1 MPSCATCGRDNPA
14 PARFCMWCATP
25 LPLASAPGHARKV
38 VTVVFCD
45 VVGSTPMAEQLEPER
60 VRSVMSR
67 FFEEM
72 RSVLERHGGSV
83 EKYIGD
89 AVMAVF
95 GIPVVREDDA
105 VRAVRAAAD
114 MREALKALNDDLER
128 TIGLSI
134 ATRTGVNTGEV
145 TIGDAERGPVILGDA
160 VNVAA
165 RLQQAAPPG
174 GILLGRDTYRLV
186 RESVRVGDAS
196 SLVLKGKGEAVTAYP
211 LVELTRAIAEGP
223 LRARPPLVGRGD
235 ELRLLREAF
244 DQVVRDRACRLL
256 TVVGVAGVGKSRL
269 AAEFASS
276 LGDGAITVTGRCL
289 PYGDGI
295 TFWPV
300 AEVVGQLAG
309 IDTQDPAETARTK
322 LAALLEGADEGGML
336 FDRVAAATGLEPG
349 TAPMQETF
357 WAIRR
362 LLEWV
367 GTERPL
373 VVVFDD
379 LHRAEPALLDLLDY
393 LLGSCRDVP
402 LLLLCLARQDLLEER
417 PDWLMQVP
425 SASTWHLEPLGEGE
439 TTELIEEILHGE
451 RLDPGLRYR
460 IAEVGGGNPLFVE
473 EILQMLRDDGALDRQ
488 PAGTV
493 AISVPPTIHALLG
506 ARLDRLSSQEST
518 VIRAAAVIGNVF
530 WWGAVVDL
538 VSDDLRPRV
547 GSILQNLVRRELIA
561 PDRSSFAGED
571 AFRFHHLLIQET
583 AYRETPKASRTDMH
597 ARFARWLER
606 VAGERIGEYE
616 EILAYHLEQA
626 ARYLVELGHAGTDVD
641 RLIDRAHASLAD
653 AGRRALARGD
663 MAAAANLLGRSHDVL
678 PEGDPRRLS
687 IAPELAEA
695 LTETADL
702 ARAETLLEAA
712 LGTGDRGLEAHAQV
726 VLLILKEFMEPER
739 RSEEALQVL
748 EGVIPVFEDLGDHL
762 GLARAWRL
770 LGDVHW
776 NRSSYAQADR
786 AFERAIEHAR
796 KAGASWEE
804 AVSLRQYTGSGL
816 YGPTPVPEVIRR
828 CEAVTEATDSR
839 SVEAGALRTRG
850 VAYAMQGRFDQ
861 GRALVRQSAQIL
873 EDLGLKLRA
882 LFVSDAAGF
891 VETLA
896 GDHVAAER
904 ELRAGYDTI
913 DELGERA
920 YLSTVSALLAHA
932 ICEQGRY
939 EDADMFCS
947 LAEEV
952 GADDDITTQVLWR
965 SARAKVIAAR
975 GELDEALRLA
985 RAAVT
990 LAEETDDINMQ
1001 ADALVDLAG
1010 VIEVAGDPAR
1020 RDDALRRAHEL
1031 YVAKGN
1037 LVSAA
1042 MVERTLAAG

>member
-1 MPSCATCGRDNPA
+1 
-14 PARFCMWCATP
+14 MWCATP
-25 LPLASAPGHARKV
+25 FPYASTAGHARKV

-45 VVGSTPMAEQLEPER
+45 VVGSTPLAEDLEPER
-60 VRSVMSR
+60 VRGVLSR

-72 RSVLERHGGSV
+72 RTVLERHGGSV

-95 GIPVVREDDA
+95 GTPVVHEDDA

-114 MREALKALNDDLER
+114 MREALKALNADLER

-145 TIGDAERGPVILGDA
+145 TLGDAERGPAILGDA
-160 VNVAA
+160 VNTAA

-186 RESVRVGDAS
+186 RGSVRVGEAS

-211 LVELTRAIAEGP
+211 LVELTREIAEGP
-223 LRARPPLVGRGD
+223 PRARPPLVGRAE
-235 ELRLLREAF
+235 ELRAIRVVFDEA
-244 DQVVRDRACRLL
+244 VRDRACRLL
-256 TVVGVAGVGKSRL
+256 TVVGLAGVGKSRL
-269 AAEFASS
+269 AAEFAAS
-276 LGDGAITVTGRCL
+276 LGEEAIAVTGRCL

-300 AEVVGQLAG
+300 AEIVWHLAG
-309 IDTQDPAETARTK
+309 IDTHDPAETARTK
-322 LAALLEGADEGGML
+322 LATLLEGSDEERML
-336 FDRVAAATGLEPG
+336 FDRVAAATGLESG

-367 GTERPL
+367 GRRGPL
-373 VVVFDD
+373 VVTFDD
-379 LHRAEPALLDLLDY
+379 LHRAEPALLDLIDY

-402 LLLLCLARQDLLEER
+402 ILLLCLARQDLFEER
-417 PDWLMQVP
+417 PDWLVQAP
-425 SASTWHLEPLGEGE
+425 AASTLHLEPLDHVQ
-439 TTELIEEILHGE
+439 TDELIEEILHGE
-451 RLDPGLRYR
+451 TIDHGVRGR
-460 IAEVGGGNPLFVE
+460 IAEVGGGNPLFLE
-473 EILQMLRDDGALDRQ
+473 EILQMLRDDGALDT
-488 PAGTV
+488 PGAGSA

-506 ARLDRLSSQEST
+506 ARLDRLSSDESA

-538 VSDDLRPRV
+538 VSEDLRPRV

-561 PDRSSFAGED
+561 PDRSAFVGED

-583 AYRETPKASRTDMH
+583 AYRETPKASRTELH

-626 ARYLVELGHAGTDVD
+626 ARYHLELGHAGPDVEG
-641 RLIDRAHASLAD
+641 LIDRAHARLAD

-663 MAAAANLLGRSHDVL
+663 MAAAANLLDRSHDVL
-678 PEGDPRRLS
+678 RAGDPRRVS

-702 ARAETLLEAA
+702 ARAEALLQPA

-726 VLLILKEFMEPER
+726 VLLMLREFTEPER

-748 EGVIPVFEDLGDHL
+748 EGVIPVFEELGDDL

-776 NRSSYAQADR
+776 NRSSYAEADR

-796 KAGASWEE
+796 KADASWEE
-804 AVSLRQYTGSGL
+804 AASLRQYMGSGL
-816 YGPTPVPEVIRR
+816 YGPAPVVEVIRR
-828 CEAVTEATDSR
+828 CDGVTRATDSP

-850 VAYAMQGRFDQ
+850 VAYAMQGRFDE
-861 GRALVRQSAQIL
+861 GRALVSQSARIL

-882 LFVSDAAGF
+882 VFVSDAAGF

-896 GDHVAAER
+896 GDPAAAER
-904 ELRAGYDTI
+904 VLRAGYDTI

-920 YLSTVSALLAHA
+920 YLSTVAAMLAHA

-939 EDADMFCS
+939 EEAEMFCS
-947 LAEEV
+947 LAQET

-965 SARAKVIAAR
+965 SARAKVLAAK
-975 GELDEALRLA
+975 GEPGEALRLA
-985 RAAVT
+985 RAAV
-990 LAEETDDINMQ
+990 AMADETDDTNMR
-1001 ADALVDLAG
+1001 ADALIVLAG
-1010 VIEVAGDPAR
+1010 VVEAAGDVAA
-1020 RDDALRRAHEL
+1020 RDDALHRAQEL
-1031 YVAKGN
+1031 YLAKGN
-1037 LVSAA
+1037 VVSAA
-1042 MVERTLAAG
+1042 IAERALGTA

>member
-14 PARFCMWCATP
+14 AARFCMWCAAP
-25 LPLASAPGHARKV
+25 LPLASASGHARKV

-45 VVGSTPMAEQLEPER
+45 VVGSTPLAEELEPER

-72 RSVLERHGGSV
+72 RTVLERHGGSV

-95 GIPVVREDDA
+95 GIPVLREDDA
-105 VRAVRAAAD
+105 VRAVRAAVD
-114 MREALKALNDDLER
+114 MRAALKALNADLER

-145 TIGDAERGPVILGDA
+145 TIGDAERGPAILGDA
-160 VNVAA
+160 VNIAA

-186 RESVRVGDAS
+186 RESVRVGEAS

-211 LVELTRAIAEGP
+211 LVELTREIGEGP
-223 LRARPPLVGRGD
+223 PRARPPLVGRAD
-235 ELRLLREAF
+235 ELRFLRDTFERA
-244 DQVVRDRACRLL
+244 VRDRACRLL
-256 TVVGVAGVGKSRL
+256 TVVGLAGVGKTRL
-269 AAEFASS
+269 AAEFAEL
-276 LGDGAITVTGRCL
+276 LGDEAITVTGRCL

-300 AEVVGQLAG
+300 AEIVWQLAG
-309 IDTQDPAETARTK
+309 IDTHDPAETARTK
-322 LAALLEGADEGGML
+322 LAALLEGADEGRML
-336 FDRVAAATGLEPG
+336 FDRVAAATGLDAG

-362 LLEWV
+362 LLEWA
-367 GTERPL
+367 GRERPL
-373 VVVFDD
+373 VVAFDD

-402 LLLLCLARQDLLEER
+402 ILLLCLARQDLLEER
-417 PDWLMQVP
+417 PEWLMQAP
-425 SASTWHLEPLGEGE
+425 SASTFHLEPLGDGE
-439 TTELIEEILHGE
+439 TAELIEEILHGE
-451 RLDPGLRYR
+451 RLDPGLRDR

-473 EILQMLRDDGALDRQ
+473 EILQMLRDDGALDR
-488 PAGTV
+488 PAPGSV
-493 AISVPPTIHALLG
+493 PISVPPTIHALLG
-506 ARLDRLSSQEST
+506 ARLDRLSSEEST

-538 VSDDLRPRV
+538 VSEDLRPRV

-561 PDRSSFAGED
+561 PDRSAFIGED

-583 AYRETPKASRTDMH
+583 AYRETPKASRTDLH
-597 ARFARWLER
+597 ARFAQWLER

-616 EILAYHLEQA
+616 EILAYHLERA
-626 ARYLVELGHAGTDVD
+626 ARYLVELGHSGVDVD
-641 RLIDRAHASLAD
+641 RLIARAHVSLAD

-663 MAAAANLLGRSHDVL
+663 MAAAANFLGRSHDVL
-678 PEGDPRRLS
+678 PEGDPGRLS

-702 ARAETLLEAA
+702 ARAETLLQAA
-712 LGTGDRGLEAHAQV
+712 LEAGDRGLEAHAQV

-748 EGVIPVFEDLGDHL
+748 EGVIPVFEELGDDL

-776 NRSSYAQADR
+776 NRSSYAEADR

-804 AVSLRQYTGSGL
+804 AASLRQYMGSAL
-816 YGPTPVPEVIRR
+816 YGPTPVSEVIRR
-828 CEAVTEATDSR
+828 CEGVTEASDSR
-839 SVEAGALRTRG
+839 SAEAGALRTRG
-850 VAYAMQGRFDQ
+850 VAYAMQGRFDE
-861 GRALVRQSAQIL
+861 GRALVSQSAQIL

-882 LFVSDAAGF
+882 AFVSDAAGF

-896 GDHVAAER
+896 QDHAAAER
-904 ELRAGYDTI
+904 ALRAGYDTI

-932 ICEQGRY
+932 ICEQGRF
-939 EDADMFCS
+939 EDADAFCS
-947 LAEEV
+947 LAEEA

-965 SARAKVIAAR
+965 SARAKVLAAR
-975 GELDEALRLA
+975 GEPDEALRLA
-985 RAAVT
+985 RAAVAM
-990 LAEETDDINMQ
+990 AEETDDINMR

-1010 VIEVAGDPAR
+1010 VVDAAGDAAA

-1031 YVAKGN
+1031 YVSKGN

-1042 MVERTLAAG
+1042 MAERALGIA